1 MLFRTCTSNLYL
13 IKISRDFLDKIRSSQ
28 VLVIKRYFAKLLVKF
43 VSRICYYYLI
53 FFSFI
58 ILSLV
63 YFYILRYIFPTIHY
77 SCFHKNTN
85 WTRWWNIKF
94 RRTNSVVLIV
104 KAGSKATKVNLAAL
118 ENLRW
123 QLLRHTVFA
132 TPWNHR
138 TGRGC
143 LQGRRQ
149 DASAQNPEVRSSGFL
164 IHKRT
169 SCFFLL
175 SSVPFAD
182 LWTGYPPFAWI
193 DDLHPTKI
201 LSSISLSRSSWE
213 RGTT

>member
-1 MLFRTCTSNLYL
+1 MSNYFCKIYFSHLLLLFNFYFFRNLT
-13 IKISRDFLDKIRSSQ
+13 
-28 VLVIKRYFAKLLVKF
+28 
-43 VSRICYYYLI
+43 
-53 FFSFI
+53 
-58 ILSLV
+58 SLV
-63 YFYILRYIFPTIHY
+63 YFLGYIFPSIH
-77 SCFHKNTN
+77 SIRVSIR
-85 WTRWWNIKF
+85 TRTGHSWNVKF
-94 RRTNSVVLIV
+94 RQRIFFVLIV

-193 DDLHPTKI
+193 DDLHPTKM
-201 LSSISLSRSSWE
+201 LSSIFLSHGNEEQLNRNFFLIDALYCL
-213 RGTT
+213 T